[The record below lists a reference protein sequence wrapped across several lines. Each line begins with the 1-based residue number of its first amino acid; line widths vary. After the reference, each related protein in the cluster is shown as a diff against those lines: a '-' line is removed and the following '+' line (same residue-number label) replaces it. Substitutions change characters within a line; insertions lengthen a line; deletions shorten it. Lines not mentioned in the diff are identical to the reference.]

1 MLINFVGIN
10 PIQALFWSAVI
21 NGLLAPP
28 LLILLMLIANNRR
41 IMGKHVN
48 GWKLNLFGW
57 LASNNTIHQLPN
69 QRGPSLLAGLFC
81 LDAGHASIYT
91 ENTAIKTGWE
101 QDDNNALLRCLRS
114 GSDCAGEPLPCVRL
128 CADAERAG

>member
-57 LASNNTIHQLPN
+57 LAT
-69 QRGPSLLAGLFC
+69 LLMTAAAVLFC
-81 LDAGHASIYT
+81 FMLV
-91 ENTAIKTGWE
+91 TG
-101 QDDNNALLRCLRS
+101 QQ
-114 GSDCAGEPLPCVRL
+114 
-128 CADAERAG
+128 